1 LLEEWEIE
9 ENVNIPEPELEP
21 VVAAA
26 PAPEP
31 VPEPQS
37 PIEIQKP
44 KQRKTWKHVNASKTP
59 VTGEKLVKLL
69 YTHGM
74 RELWTKK
81 YKLQLP
87 TWHAVGTKWQG
98 MLNNLI
104 RDIYK
109 QMPRHKDVG
118 DYKCCAYEEGLEK
131 PIMSVYRTNIQ
142 RYPAHLKQVV
152 SSLVN
157 DI

>member
-1 LLEEWEIE
+1 MLEEWEIE
-9 ENVNIPEPELEP
+9 ENVNIPEPEPEP

-26 PAPEP
+26 PA
-31 VPEPQS
+31 PEPQS

-59 VTGEKLVKLL
+59 VTGEKLVKLM